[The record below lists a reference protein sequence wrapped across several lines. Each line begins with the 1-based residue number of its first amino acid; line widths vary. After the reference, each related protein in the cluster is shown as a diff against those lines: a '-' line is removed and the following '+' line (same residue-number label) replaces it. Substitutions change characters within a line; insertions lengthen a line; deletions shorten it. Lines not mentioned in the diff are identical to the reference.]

1 MVSGNRNVVVLTP
14 DALRAD
20 HVSAYGYERETT
32 PNLDAFA
39 EGGIRFENA
48 YSLSTH
54 TREAIPGLLSGR
66 YPSECVTDDYELG
79 ADTIASRLLKT
90 EYTTGAFH
98 SNPYVSRAYGF
109 DRDFDTFD
117 DDLYLGQHKLIALAQ
132 RALDKLRN
140 RHYARAEEI
149 NERAL
154 EFVDSTEEPFFLWA
168 HYMDP
173 HGPYSPPREY
183 QEVFHDEYVGM
194 KRAQEMY
201 KRAVIEYPES
211 ITADER
217 REMVNLYDEEIRYA
231 DAQFGAFADELD
243 ERGILEET
251 LVIVTADHGDAFG
264 KRGYYGHPRELDAE
278 LLRVPLAVRG
288 PGVESGEIAA
298 PASLADVVPTVLAAA
313 GVEAGG
319 LPGTSLVGLAGEP
332 EAHEDRVVFS
342 GVRGDSR
349 HDEEHLRRVRADSA
363 AGSAWLEREIE
374 SGETVDSEVTDGS
387 LFGLLETHSE
397 RLLDGIGTVEAAEGG
412 ASKDVERRLEAL
424 GYKE

>member
-1 MVSGNRNVVVLTP
+1 MTDEIKNVVLLTV

-20 HVSAYGYERETT
+20 HCSWHGYERDTT
-32 PNLDAFA
+32 PRLAAFA
-39 EGGIRFENA
+39 SNNASFRNA
-48 YSLSTH
+48 YSASSH
-54 TREAIPGLLSGR
+54 TREAIPALLTGR
-66 YPSECVTDDYELG
+66 YPDVAVDDGYNLAVDSVATVLG
-79 ADTIASRLLKT
+79 EAG
-90 EYTTGAFH
+90 YTTGGFH
-98 SNPYVSRAYGF
+98 SNPYVSRAYGYGEG
-109 DRDFDTFD
+109 FDTFD
-117 DDLYLGQHKLIALAQ
+117 DDLHLGQNKLIALAQ
-132 RALDKLRN
+132 RALDKLRY
-140 RHYARAEEI
+140 RHYARAETI
-149 NERAL
+149 NGLAL

-201 KRAVIEYPES
+201 KRAVIEDPES

-251 LVIVTADHGDAFG
+251 LVIVTADHGDAIG

-349 HDEEHLRRVRADSA
+349 HDEEHLRRVRADVI
-363 AGSAWLEREIE
+363 GRWAWMEREIE
-374 SGETVDSEVTDGS
+374 SGTVVDSEPARS
-387 LFGLLETHSE
+387 ELLEVLEGHSD
-397 RLLDGIGTVEAAEGG
+397 RLLEGESVAVG
-412 ASKDVERRLEAL
+412 DEKETSKDVERRLEAL

>member
-1 MVSGNRNVVVLTP
+1 
-14 DALRAD
+14 
-20 HVSAYGYERETT
+20 
-32 PNLDAFA
+32 
-39 EGGIRFENA
+39 
-48 YSLSTH
+48 
-54 TREAIPGLLSGR
+54 
-66 YPSECVTDDYELG
+66 
-79 ADTIASRLLKT
+79 
-90 EYTTGAFH
+90 
-98 SNPYVSRAYGF
+98 
-109 DRDFDTFD
+109 
-117 DDLYLGQHKLIALAQ
+117 
-132 RALDKLRN
+132 
-140 RHYARAEEI
+140 
-149 NERAL
+149 
-154 EFVDSTEEPFFLWA
+154 
-168 HYMDP
+168 MDP

-201 KRAVIEYPES
+201 KRAVIEDPES

-231 DAQFGAFADELD
+231 DAQFGAFVDELD

-349 HDEEHLRRVRADSA
+349 HDEEHLRRVRADVI
-363 AGSAWLEREIE
+363 GRWAWMEREIE
-374 SGETVDSEVTDGS
+374 SGTVVDSEPARS
-387 LFGLLETHSE
+387 ELLEVLEGHSD
-397 RLLDGIGTVEAAEGG
+397 RLLEGESVAVG
-412 ASKDVERRLEAL
+412 DEKETSKDVERRLEAL